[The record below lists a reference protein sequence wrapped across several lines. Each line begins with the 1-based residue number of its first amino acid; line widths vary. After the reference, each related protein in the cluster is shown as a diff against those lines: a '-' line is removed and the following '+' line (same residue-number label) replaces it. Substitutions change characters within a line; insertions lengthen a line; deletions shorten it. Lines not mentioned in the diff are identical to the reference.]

1 MVLESPE
8 KDWLALS
15 LVAGVG
21 TQTLQKLS
29 ETFGGLSQIWQK
41 SSDQLQQL
49 GLRKDVI
56 ERLPKAMEV
65 RSFQMEKR
73 LIESSPNLRLLC
85 PESEGFPANLL
96 QIHSVPAVLYVN
108 GELPDAHNLCLG
120 IVGSRSCTSYGREQT
135 KRLVNELA
143 ELVPDAFV
151 ISGLARGI
159 DTVAHEAALEAGMRT
174 IAVLAGGLQ
183 HIYPPENQNLADRI
197 CQQGALISEFPL
209 ATKPVSHNFP
219 IRNRVISGISQGVL
233 MTEASVK
240 SGALITATFGQEQNR
255 EVFAVPGRIDSHP
268 SSGCN
273 QLISRNQAKLITSA
287 TDILEDLLP
296 SILNQAGI
304 QLSFPEPS
312 KLVQLPRSELNEQL
326 IKVFNSLNEVT
337 QDLDN
342 LSLIKEE
349 GPQQLLPLLLEME
362 LQGWIQVLPGGHY
375 EKNPSIE
382 IVP

>member
-21 TQTLQKLS
+21 TQILQKLS
-29 ETFGGLSQIWQK
+29 ETFVGLSQIWK
-41 SSDQLQQL
+41 KFSDQLQQL
-49 GLRKDVI
+49 GLRKVVI

-85 PESEGFPANLL
+85 PESEAFPANLL

-120 IVGSRSCTSYGREQT
+120 IVGSRPCTSYGREQT

-143 ELVPDAFV
+143 GLVPDAFI

-159 DTVAHEAALEAGMRT
+159 ETVAHEAALEAGMRT

-183 HIYPPENQNLADRI
+183 HIHPPENQNLADRI
-197 CQQGALISEFPL
+197 CQQGALISEFPM

-219 IRNRVISGISQGVL
+219 VRNRVISGISQGVL
-233 MTEASVK
+233 VTEASVK
-240 SGALITATFGQEQNR
+240 SGALITATFGKEQNR

-268 SSGCN
+268 ISGCN

-296 SILNQAGI
+296 SISNKAGI

-312 KLVQLPRSELNEQL
+312 KLVQLPRSEFNEQQIMILDILNE
-326 IKVFNSLNEVT
+326 SA

-342 LSLIKEE
+342 LSLITEG

>member
-15 LVAGVG
+15 LVTGVG

-29 ETFGGLSQIWQK
+29 ETFGSLSKIWQK
-41 SSDQLQQL
+41 SSDQLLQL

-56 ERLPKAMEV
+56 ERLPKAMDV

-159 DTVAHEAALEAGMRT
+159 DTVAHEAALEAGLRT

-183 HIYPPENQNLADRI
+183 HIYPPENENLADRI

-233 MTEASVK
+233 VRIYCLQSPIK
-240 SGALITATFGQEQNR
+240 QGFSSHFQNHQNK
-255 EVFAVPGRIDSHP
+255 FSCP
-268 SSGCN
+268 
-273 QLISRNQAKLITSA
+273 
-287 TDILEDLLP
+287 
-296 SILNQAGI
+296 
-304 QLSFPEPS
+304 
-312 KLVQLPRSELNEQL
+312 
-326 IKVFNSLNEVT
+326 KVT
-337 QDLDN
+337 
-342 LSLIKEE
+342 
-349 GPQQLLPLLLEME
+349 
-362 LQGWIQVLPGGHY
+362 
-375 EKNPSIE
+375 
-382 IVP
+382 

>member
-1 MVLESPE
+1 M
-8 KDWLALS
+8 ALS
-15 LVAGVG
+15 LVAGFG
-21 TQTLQKLS
+21 TQALQKFS
-29 ETFGGLSQIWQK
+29 ESFGGLSKIWQK
-41 SSDQLQQL
+41 SSDQLKQL

-56 ERLPKAMEV
+56 ERFPKAMDV

-85 PESEGFPANLL
+85 PESEGFPANLI

-120 IVGSRSCTSYGREQT
+120 IMGSRSCTSYGREQT

-159 DTVAHEAALEAGMRT
+159 DTVAHEAALEAGLKT

-233 MTEASVK
+233 VTEASVK

-287 TDILEDLLP
+287 TEILEDLLP
-296 SILNQAGI
+296 SISNKAGI

-312 KLVQLPRSELNEQL
+312 KLVQIPRSELNEHQIMIL
-326 IKVFNSLNEVT
+326 DILNEGA

-342 LSLIKEE
+342 LSLITE
-349 GPQQLLPLLLEME
+349 GGPEQLLPLLLEME
-362 LQGWIQVLPGGHY
+362 LQGWIQVLPSGHY

>member
-15 LVAGVG
+15 LVTGVG

-29 ETFGGLSQIWQK
+29 ETFGSLSKIWQK
-41 SSDQLQQL
+41 SSDQLLQL

-56 ERLPKAMEV
+56 KLLPKAMDV

-73 LIESSPNLRLLC
+73 LIESSPNLHLLC
-85 PESEGFPANLL
+85 PESEVFPTNLL
-96 QIHSVPAVLYVN
+96 QIHSVPSVLYVK
-108 GELPDAHNLCLG
+108 GELPNAHNLCLG
-120 IVGSRSCTSYGREQT
+120 VVGSRSCTSYGREQT

-159 DTVAHEAALEAGMRT
+159 DTVAHEAALEAGLRT

-183 HIYPPENQNLADRI
+183 HIYPPENENLADRI

-233 MTEASVK
+233 VTEASVK

-287 TDILEDLLP
+287 TEILEDLLP
-296 SILNQAGI
+296 SISNKAGI

-312 KLVQLPRSELNEQL
+312 KLVQLPRSEFNEQQIMILDILNEDA
-326 IKVFNSLNEVT
+326 

-342 LSLIKEE
+342 LGLITEG

>member
-1 MVLESPE
+1 MVLQSPE

-56 ERLPKAMEV
+56 ERLPKAMDV

-85 PESEGFPANLL
+85 PESKGFPANLL

-159 DTVAHEAALEAGMRT
+159 DTVGHEATLEAGLRT

-183 HIYPPENQNLADRI
+183 HIYPPENQNLANRI

-219 IRNRVISGISQGVL
+219 IRNRVISGTSQGLLV
-233 MTEASVK
+233 TEASVK
-240 SGALITATFGQEQNR
+240 SGALITATFGQKQNR
-255 EVFAVPGRIDSHP
+255 EVIAVPGKIDSHP

-273 QLISRNQAKLITSA
+273 QLISSNQAKLITSA

-296 SILNQAGI
+296 SISNKSGI

-312 KLVQLPRSELNEQL
+312 KLVQLPSSELNEQQNMIL
-326 IKVFNSLNEVT
+326 DILKEGA

-342 LSLIKEE
+342 LSLITEG

-362 LQGWIQVLPGGHY
+362 LQRWIQVLPGSHC

-382 IVP
+382 IIP

>member
-1 MVLESPE
+1 M
-8 KDWLALS
+8 ALS

-65 RSFQMEKR
+65 RSFQIEKK

-151 ISGLARGI
+151 ISGLAQGI
-159 DTVAHEAALEAGMRT
+159 DTVAHEAALEAGLRT

-183 HIYPPENQNLADRI
+183 DIYPPENQNLADRI
-197 CQQGALISEFPL
+197 CQHGALISEFPL

-233 MTEASVK
+233 VTEASVK

-287 TDILEDLLP
+287 TDILEDLLL
-296 SILNQAGI
+296 SISNQAGI

-312 KLVQLPRSELNEQL
+312 KLVQLPRSELNEQQIMIL
-326 IKVFNSLNEVT
+326 DILNEGA

-342 LSLIKEE
+342 LSLITEG

>member
-29 ETFGGLSQIWQK
+29 ETFGGLSQVWQK

-73 LIESSPNLRLLC
+73 LIKSSPNLRLLY
-85 PESEGFPANLL
+85 PEKEGFPANLL

-143 ELVPDAFV
+143 ELVPDALV

-159 DTVAHEAALEAGMRT
+159 DTVAHEAALEAGLRT

-219 IRNRVISGISQGVL
+219 IRNRVISGIHRGY
-233 MTEASVK
+233 
-240 SGALITATFGQEQNR
+240 
-255 EVFAVPGRIDSHP
+255 
-268 SSGCN
+268 
-273 QLISRNQAKLITSA
+273 
-287 TDILEDLLP
+287 
-296 SILNQAGI
+296 
-304 QLSFPEPS
+304 
-312 KLVQLPRSELNEQL
+312 
-326 IKVFNSLNEVT
+326 
-337 QDLDN
+337 
-342 LSLIKEE
+342 
-349 GPQQLLPLLLEME
+349 
-362 LQGWIQVLPGGHY
+362 W
-375 EKNPSIE
+375 
-382 IVP
+382 